1 MKKILALSLAI
12 IQILL
17 LAACGSAASQPAA
30 TSVPPV
36 ATEAANSEPA
46 AEAAPDKPFEGET
59 LTITSF
65 LSPGDGSPR
74 GRALEQIVANFEA
87 ETGAKVVFSVIPWE
101 QLDNQL
107 ILSVQ
112 ADNAPDISWVRYQNF
127 ERDMEADALL
137 PIDDFVKRDFT
148 DEYKSRFLMWEQAGY
163 SNGSK
168 YCIPTSLFAMTFV
181 GRKDILDAAGMDIPK
196 TWDEFVEVA
205 KAVNTADVPAFLF
218 EGSPAQQTQLDWL
231 QPVIESRGG
240 KILDE
245 NGKAV
250 FDSPEGVET
259 FEFLRDCIHKYGI
272 TLLKSATMTTNEVI
286 DNFTAGNAAFI
297 FLNSQRFQVQAEA
310 LGSENLFMSTIPGVT
325 ADNPGPTVSLPWML
339 GIPKTAKNPELSWAF
354 IKYFTSDEAQKIY
367 LTEAKELPC
376 VNSLND
382 DPYMDTEFG
391 QTVKWV
397 LEYIEKYPTV
407 AIAGNN
413 YAELADIIATTLQEV
428 ITSPDSDIQAIL
440 TKSCE
445 KYNSIVG

>member
-1 MKKILALSLAI
+1 MKKFLALFLAI
-12 IQILL
+12 IQIML
-17 LAACGSAASQPAA
+17 LAACGTAASQPTAA
-30 TSVPPV
+30 P
-36 ATEAANSEPA
+36 EAPA
-46 AEAAPDKPFEGET
+46 AEEVETAAPAEEPGKPFEGQT

-65 LSPGDGSPR
+65 LAPGDGSPR

-87 ETGAKVVFSVIPWE
+87 ETGAKVEFSVIPWE

-112 ADNAPDISWVRYQNF
+112 ADNAPDLSWVRYQNF
-127 ERDMEADALL
+127 ERDLEADALL
-137 PIDDFVKRDFT
+137 SIDEFVERDFT
-148 DEYKSRFLMWEQAGY
+148 EEDKARFLMWEQAGY
-163 SNGSK
+163 ADGSK

-181 GRKDILDAAGMDIPK
+181 GRKDILDAAGMEIPK

-205 KAVNTADVPAFLF
+205 KAVNTAEVPAFLF

-250 FDSPEGVET
+250 FDSAEGVET
-259 FEFLRDCIHKYGI
+259 FQFLRDCIHTYGI
-272 TLLKSATMTTNEVI
+272 TLEKSATMTTNEVI

-297 FLNSQRFQVQAEA
+297 FLNSQRYQVQVEA
-310 LGSENLFMSTIPGVT
+310 LGAEKLFMSTVPGVT
-325 ADNPGPTVSLPWML
+325 AENPGPTVSLPWML

-354 IKYFTSDEAQKIY
+354 MKYFTSDEAQKIY
-367 LTEAKELPC
+367 LTEASELPC

-407 AIAGNN
+407 AIAGTH

-428 ITSPDSDIQAIL
+428 ITTDGDIQAIL
-440 TKSCE
+440 TKACE
-445 KYNSIVG
+445 KYNSIVA

>member
-1 MKKILALSLAI
+1 MKKFLALFLAI
-12 IQILL
+12 IQIFL
-17 LAACGSAASQPAA
+17 LAACGTAASQPAA
-30 TSVPPV
+30 P
-36 ATEAANSEPA
+36 TEAPA
-46 AEAAPDKPFEGET
+46 AAGNETPESGKPFEGQT

-65 LSPGDGSPR
+65 LAPGDGTPR

-87 ETGAKVVFSVIPWE
+87 ETGAKVEFSVIPWE

-112 ADNAPDISWVRYQNF
+112 ADNAPDLTWVRYQNF
-127 ERDMEADALL
+127 ERDLEADALL
-137 PIDDFVKRDFT
+137 SIDEFVERDFSVE
-148 DEYKSRFLMWEQAGY
+148 DKARYLMWEQAGY
-163 SNGSK
+163 ANGSK
-168 YCIPTSLFAMTFV
+168 YCIPTSLFAMTLV
-181 GRKDILDAAGMDIPK
+181 GRKDILDAAGMEVPK
-196 TWDEFVEVA
+196 TWDEFIEVA
-205 KAVNTADVPAFLF
+205 KAVNTSEVPAFLF

-259 FEFLRDCIHKYGI
+259 FQFLRDCIRTYGI
-272 TLLKSATMTTNEVI
+272 TLEKSATMTTNEVI

-297 FLNSQRFQVQAEA
+297 FLSSQRYQVQVEA
-310 LGSENLFMSTIPGVT
+310 LGAENLFMATVPGMT
-325 ADNPGPTVSLPWML
+325 AENPGPTVSLPWML

-354 IKYFTSDEAQKIY
+354 MKYFTSDEAQKIY
-367 LTEAKELPC
+367 LTEASELPC
-376 VNSLND
+376 VNSLNN

-407 AIAGNN
+407 AIAGTN

-428 ITSPDSDIQAIL
+428 ITTDGDIQTIL
-440 TKSCE
+440 TKACE